1 MPASNVTV
9 TAVFVPQNGEEF
21 TRNTVTGTNVTLG
34 DELGLNFYF
43 TVPAE
48 TVESGAKAVLNGPK
62 GEQEVLL
69 SDAPKDGDEYKLT
82 YRVNAIQA
90 DSDITLKIVDPDNVT
105 LDLYNAVGSK
115 YENGIMTYSVNRY
128 LIDAMNYDG
137 ITNKAPIRA
146 TYTYCAYACKWKN
159 GTALPTDGYIN
170 DLSNPSADALDAFK
184 VVKTNTSNSIKITGY
199 SLVLDSKTAI
209 RVYFTATDAIQDHV
223 IKVGDKTLTP
233 VLSGNTVDN
242 RNEYYVEITNIGAGN
257 LETQYTVVFDP
268 ASDNYQVKISAMSY
282 VRNVLR
288 QKDQYPEICTEELC
302 DLVTAIY
309 DYAEI
314 FK

>member
-1 MPASNVTV
+1 M
-9 TAVFVPQNGEEF
+9 
-21 TRNTVTGTNVTLG
+21 
-34 DELGLNFYF
+34 
-43 TVPAE
+43 
-48 TVESGAKAVLNGPK
+48 
-62 GEQEVLL
+62 
-69 SDAPKDGDEYKLT
+69 
-82 YRVNAIQA
+82 
-90 DSDITLKIVDPDNVT
+90 
-105 LDLYNAVGSK
+105 
-115 YENGIMTYSVNRY
+115 
-128 LIDAMNYDG
+128 
-137 ITNKAPIRA
+137 
-146 TYTYCAYACKWKN
+146 
-159 GTALPTDGYIN
+159 
-170 DLSNPSADALDAFK
+170 
-184 VVKTNTSNSIKITGY
+184 
-199 SLVLDSKTAI
+199 
-209 RVYFTATDAIQDHV
+209 YFTATDAIQDHV